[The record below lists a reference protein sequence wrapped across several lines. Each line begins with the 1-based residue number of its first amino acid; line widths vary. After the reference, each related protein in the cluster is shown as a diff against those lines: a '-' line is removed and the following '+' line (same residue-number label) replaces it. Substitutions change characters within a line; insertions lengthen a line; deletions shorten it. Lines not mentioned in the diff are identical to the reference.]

1 MNRPMLYLMIKRRRE
16 SLDYL
21 QNIYRCLQQ
30 LGLAEHVIIDLGLV
44 NQAEYYTGII
54 FRGYFDEVGEPVLS
68 GGRYDNLLSDFGAAQ
83 PAIGFAV
90 HVDLASSVLEKRL
103 PGSCRCVGDGSSR

>member
-1 MNRPMLYLMIKRRRE
+1 MMMKRRGKAWIICRTF
-16 SLDYL
+16 
-21 QNIYRCLQQ
+21 NRCLQQ

-103 PGSCRCVGDGSSR
+103 PAVARCVGDGSSR